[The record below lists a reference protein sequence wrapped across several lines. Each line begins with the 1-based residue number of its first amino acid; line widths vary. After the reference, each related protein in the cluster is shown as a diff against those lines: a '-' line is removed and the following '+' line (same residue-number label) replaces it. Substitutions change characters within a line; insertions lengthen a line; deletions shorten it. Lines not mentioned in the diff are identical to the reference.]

1 MSDLMLTAVLSM
13 PYEMAMGDEFSR
25 RQFWDRAQQALAEIE
40 RLRAVAQ
47 HEADCAEAYRA
58 QVETMIAERD
68 GRQGTHADG
77 CADWGPSH
85 YECAIRER
93 DDLKHDIAE
102 YIKIT
107 SAQAQEISTLTAER
121 DELRDVLLRRGFV
134 PCDVPACNCGS
145 WHARFGLRE
154 RFEEL
159 KDDLDAAGH
168 PPSNANGN
176 SPRGALRDLV
186 AERDKLRAAVEALAA
201 LVQRDRVALYQA
213 HHCPHSGEVD
223 DEGREALAEYDAA
236 LALADAAL
244 GNGTERG

>member
-93 DDLKHDIAE
+93 D
-102 YIKIT
+102 
-107 SAQAQEISTLTAER
+107 
-121 DELRDVLLRRGFV
+121 ELRDVLLRGGFV
-134 PCDVPACNCGS
+134 PCDIPACNCGS
-145 WHARFGLRE
+145 WHARFGYPE
-154 RFEEL
+154 RMQEI
-159 KDDLDAAGH
+159 KDALDEAGH
-168 PPSNANGN
+168 PLSNENGN
-176 SPRGALRDLV
+176 MPLNALLELI
-186 AERDKLRAAVEALAA
+186 AERDTLAKDAERMRAALNTIARTPAMPFPDPGAHSARAYHEA
-201 LVQRDRVALYQA
+201 VFVAWSRSNQTA
-213 HHCPHSGEVD
+213 
-223 DEGREALAEYDAA
+223 RAA
-236 LALADAAL
+236 LAQIEQ
-244 GNGTERG
+244 ERPE

>member
-93 DDLKHDIAE
+93 D
-102 YIKIT
+102 
-107 SAQAQEISTLTAER
+107 
-121 DELRDVLLRRGFV
+121 ELRRQLDECSQMLARQAATIRGLTR
-134 PCDVPACNCGS
+134 PA
-145 WHARFGLRE
+145 
-154 RFEEL
+154 EE
-159 KDDLDAAGH
+159 
-168 PPSNANGN
+168 S
-176 SPRGALRDLV
+176 
-186 AERDKLRAAVEALAA
+186 
-201 LVQRDRVALYQA
+201 
-213 HHCPHSGEVD
+213 
-223 DEGREALAEYDAA
+223 
-236 LALADAAL
+236 
-244 GNGTERG
+244 